1 MESDP
6 SESNSD
12 PEIDR
17 LPIQNYFI
25 GWQCR
30 VREKA
35 MRSDEGRPN
44 AGMRPRILLENGTE
58 VSSAATLLLIPDQ
71 PQQSIKQFHYM
82 ALKTQDPKE
91 RYTKALQLLSA
102 KFFQNVEGFSGVMSG
117 VFSQISEVVEILEQ
131 HRGCVLEFNF
141 QQQSFKIPFSV
152 SASQK
157 KEPVYEFTYWHNFLF
172 NPHLPPEV
180 KVLQFEPDWSGSS
193 ADPAPI

>member
-1 MESDP
+1 M
-6 SESNSD
+6 
-12 PEIDR
+12 
-17 LPIQNYFI
+17 
-25 GWQCR
+25 
-30 VREKA
+30 REKA

-58 VSSAATLLLIPDQ
+58 VSC
-71 PQQSIKQFHYM
+71 
-82 ALKTQDPKE
+82 
-91 RYTKALQLLSA
+91 
-102 KFFQNVEGFSGVMSG
+102 
-117 VFSQISEVVEILEQ
+117 SEVVEILEQ